1 VISILILRPLLFKID
16 TDRTPSNYFRNS
28 LMQTSST
35 PYSEPVHA
43 LLTRGKT
50 SWREWEDYQALGFTR
65 EHIPDLIR
73 MATNQHLIVE
83 AEDPEF
89 WAPIHAWRALA
100 QLDAKEAIDPLI
112 NNFNL
117 FEIADNDWLSDDMPR
132 ALTKL
137 GPDCIPALAMYLI
150 DTQHET
156 MARIS
161 VGETLKHITEQH
173 PNTSDQVK
181 GILISALE
189 AFEENEGELNGF
201 LMGDLLD
208 LKAVE
213 AMPVIRR
220 AFEAE
225 AIDITIA
232 GDLEDA
238 EIELGFRDER
248 ATPSRIREVIDQKYP
263 GLRGFREKLEQEE
276 QRKRKQN
283 KKDKAKKK
291 QKRKSRKRNRR
302 R

>member
-1 VISILILRPLLFKID
+1 MPTLSK
-16 TDRTPSNYFRNS
+16 
-28 LMQTSST
+28 
-35 PYSEPVHA
+35 PYPEPVHT
-43 LLTRGKT
+43 LLTFGET
-50 SWREWEDYQALGFTR
+50 NWHEWEDYQTFGFTH

-73 MATNQHLIVE
+73 MATDQHLIVE
-83 AEDPEF
+83 ADIPEF

-100 QLDAKEAIDPLI
+100 QLGAKEAIDPLI

-117 FEIADNDWLSDDMPR
+117 FEIANSDWLSDDMPR
-132 ALTKL
+132 ALVKL

-161 VGETLKHITEQH
+161 VGETLKQISEQY
-173 PNTSDQVK
+173 PDASEQVK

-189 AFEENEGELNGF
+189 SFEENNEELNGF

-208 LKAVE
+208 LKAAE

-225 AIDITIA
+225 AVDITIA

-238 EIELGFRDER
+238 EIELGFREER
-248 ATPSRIREVIDQKYP
+248 ATPSRIKEVIEQKYP
-263 GLRGFREKLEQEE
+263 GLSQFQERIRREE
-276 QRKRKQN
+276 QRKNQQEQKN
-283 KKDKAKKK
+283 KAKKK
-291 QKRKSRKRNRR
+291 QQKKSRKRNRR
-302 R
+302 K

>member
-1 VISILILRPLLFKID
+1 MS
-16 TDRTPSNYFRNS
+16 
-28 LMQTSST
+28 TSSKSY
-35 PYSEPVHA
+35 PDPVHT
-43 LLTRGKT
+43 LLTLGET
-50 SWREWEDYQALGFTR
+50 SWHEWEDYQALGFAR

-73 MATNQHLIVE
+73 MATDQHLLIE
-83 AEDPEF
+83 AEEPEF
-89 WAPIHAWRALA
+89 WAPIHAWRTLA

-117 FEIADNDWLSDDMPR
+117 FEMSDSDWLSDDMPR
-132 ALTKL
+132 ALVKL

-161 VGETLKHITEQH
+161 VGETLKNIAEQY

-189 AFEENEGELNGF
+189 SFEENDEDLNGF

-238 EIELGFRDER
+238 EIELGFREER
-248 ATPSRIREVIDQKYP
+248 ATPSRIKEVFEQKYP
-263 GLRGFREKLEQEE
+263 GLKGFQEKINQEE
-276 QRKRKQN
+276 QRKKQQAQ
-283 KKDKAKKK
+283 KDKTKKK
-291 QKRKSRKRNRR
+291 QQKKSRKRNRR
-302 R
+302 K